1 MTYTRTFIVEN
12 VNMEA
17 KTTYKRGMY
26 MRKLRVIGFI
36 GILLSMVLVLV
47 ACSGEAKNIAIG
59 PAGSATNTVSKL
71 ILDAYGIE
79 DYNAY
84 EEGFGDAAD
93 GVQDGNID
101 ISIGILGLP
110 AASISNLQAS
120 AGDVKMLSLS
130 KDAIAHIEKN
140 SAYREFVIPKE
151 SYDFLE
157 EDITTVTAYAILMGN
172 TDTISEELG
181 YELAK
186 VMIENASE
194 ISHAQGA
201 QMTLDNALNGLEDLP
216 IHPGAAKYYQ
226 EQGLEFDN
234 PIAELNVSEQPSEL
248 VLGTGSSGGTYYPL
262 GGEMATVWNNNI
274 DGINVTNR
282 ETSASLE
289 NLAAMRDGNMDLGM
303 TVHGPAID
311 AVNGEGDFDAP
322 IENVAFIGHIYPEII
337 QIVTR
342 EATGIE
348 SFDDLAK

>member
-1 MTYTRTFIVEN
+1 
-12 VNMEA
+12 
-17 KTTYKRGMY
+17 
-26 MRKLRVIGFI
+26 MRKMKIVGMV

-47 ACSGEAKNIAIG
+47 ACGGEAKNIAIG

-71 ILDAYGIE
+71 ILDSYGIE
-79 DYNAY
+79 EGDYNAY

-130 KDAIAHIEKN
+130 KDAIAHIEEN
-140 SAYREFVIPKE
+140 SAYREFTIPKDA
-151 SYDFLE
+151 YDFLE
-157 EDITTVTAYAILMGN
+157 EDVTTVTAYAILMGN

-186 VMIENASE
+186 VMIENSSE

-226 EQGLEFDN
+226 EQGLDFDN
-234 PIAELNVSEQPSEL
+234 PIAELNVSDQPSEL

-311 AVNGEGDFDAP
+311 AVKGQGDFNEP
-322 IENVAFIGHIYPEII
+322 ITNVAFIGHIYPEII

-348 SFDDLAK
+348 SFEDLAK

>member
-1 MTYTRTFIVEN
+1 M
-12 VNMEA
+12 
-17 KTTYKRGMY
+17 G
-26 MRKLRVIGFI
+26 KLK
-36 GILLSMVLVLV
+36 ILGCFGLLVSMILVLV
-47 ACSGEAKNIAIG
+47 ACSGDAKNIAIG
-59 PAGSATNTVSKL
+59 PAGSATNTISQL
-71 ILDAYGIE
+71 IFDAYGIE
-79 DYNAY
+79 EGDYKAY

-130 KDAIAHIEKN
+130 KEAVAYIEEN
-140 SAYREFVIPKE
+140 SAYREFTIPKDA
-151 SYDFLE
+151 YDFLE
-157 EDITTVTAYAILMGN
+157 EDITTVTAYAILMAN

-181 YELAK
+181 YQLAK
-186 VMIENASE
+186 VMIENSSE

-201 QMTLDNALNGLEDLP
+201 QMTLDNALNGLEDLT
-216 IHPGAAKYYQ
+216 IHPGAARYYM

-234 PIAELNVSEQPSEL
+234 PIAVLNVSDQKTEI

-289 NLAAMRDGNMDLGM
+289 NLAAIRDGTMDLGM

-311 AVNGEGDFDAP
+311 AENGEGDFNVP
-322 IENVAFIGHIYPEII
+322 ISNVAFIGHIYPEII

-342 EATGIE
+342 KATGIE
-348 SFDDLAK
+348 SLEDLVK